1 MSSMQRFIARFR
13 SASRRPCGLHTIAA
27 TVALMTAAL
36 LSDHISL
43 QAAEGDPELTATT
56 TQTGIEL
63 RWAGEGTLEYA
74 PALSGPW
81 IPASTLSPQPVLAV
95 CGARF
100 FRVSPPG
107 GPAQL
112 EVSDYGYD
120 PGTSESAEL
129 VDTVEGVDPPVRAT
143 VVRKYLPPVGRQG
156 TAASPGS
163 PGSCAAWAST
173 YGLATFTAAKAG
185 DYSPTGPAQWASPAA
200 IYVHVLKDDRFA
212 SNVCHGTQMTSY
224 FSILSKGGTATL
236 ETAPYTPSCKA
247 LWADYGDASP
257 SPDAR
262 FTLPP
267 VKAIATTN
275 LAALKRVIASNRVLT
290 FGTGLFTD
298 WSSYDGTTV
307 PYVGNGIVAKEKDGS
322 RVGHCMMIV
331 GYDDELQAVLIQN
344 SEGSDWGGTFTGAPP
359 NAGRTD
365 AGYVWMAYC
374 TFTALAQGRAFF
386 VP

>member
-1 MSSMQRFIARFR
+1 MHPLIARDGR
-13 SASRRPCGLHTIAA
+13 SSRRLSCFHPFAA
-27 TVALMTAAL
+27 GVVLLTAAL
-36 LSDHISL
+36 FLGHISL
-43 QAAEGDPELTATT
+43 RATEGDPGLSATT
-56 TQTGIEL
+56 TGTGIEL
-63 RWAGEGTLEYA
+63 RWTGEGTLEYA

-81 IPASTLSPQPVLAV
+81 TPASTFSPQPVLAV
-95 CGARF
+95 CGTRF
-100 FRVSPPG
+100 FRVAPPG
-107 GPAQL
+107 GLVPL
-112 EVSDYGYD
+112 VIEDHGYD
-120 PGTSESAEL
+120 PTIAEPAEI
-129 VDTVEGVDPPVRAT
+129 VDAVEGAEPPVRAT
-143 VVRKYLPPVGRQG
+143 VLRRYLPPVGRQG

-173 YGLATFTAAKAG
+173 YGLATFTAAKSG
-185 DYSPTGPAQWASPAA
+185 DYSPTESTLWASPAA
-200 IYVHVLKDDRFA
+200 IYIRVLQEDRFA

-224 FSILSKGGTATL
+224 FAILSKGGTASL
-236 ETAPYTPSCKA
+236 ASAPYVPSCTQ
-247 LWADYGDASP
+247 LWADYGGGAPAADS
-257 SPDAR
+257 R
-262 FTLPP
+262 FTLSP

-275 LAALKRVIASNRVLT
+275 LPALKRVIASNRVLT

-322 RVGHCMMIV
+322 RVGHCMMII

>member
-1 MSSMQRFIARFR
+1 MGFLLISGVLR
-13 SASRRPCGLHTIAA
+13 SPLRAQEAGLSA
-27 TVALMTAAL
+27 TSTG
-36 LSDHISL
+36 S
-43 QAAEGDPELTATT
+43 
-56 TQTGIEL
+56 GIEL
-63 RWAGEGTLEYA
+63 KWEGAGTLEYA
-74 PALSGPW
+74 LNPAGPW
-81 IPASTLSPQPVLAV
+81 IPASTQSPQSVIAV
-95 CGARF
+95 CDARF
-100 FRVSPPG
+100 FRVSSSG
-107 GPAQL
+107 GL
-112 EVSDYGYD
+112 EPVVVQDRGYD
-120 PGTSESAEL
+120 PASAEL
-129 VDTVEGVDPPVRAT
+129 AELVESLDGTTPPVKAT
-143 VVRKYLPPVGRQG
+143 VLRKYLPPVGRQG

-200 IYVHVLKDDRFA
+200 IYVHVLKEDRFA

-224 FSILSKGGTATL
+224 FAILSKGGTASL
-236 ETAPYTPSCKA
+236 ASAPYVPSCPQ
-247 LWADYGDASP
+247 LWADYGAGAPAADS
-257 SPDAR
+257 R

-275 LAALKRVIASNRVLT
+275 LTALKQVIASNRVLT
-290 FGTGLFTD
+290 FGTSLFTD
-298 WSSYDGTTV
+298 WASYDGTTV

-322 RVGHCMMIV
+322 RVGHCMMII
-331 GYDDELQAVLIQN
+331 GYDDDLQAILIQN
-344 SEGSDWGGTFTGAPP
+344 SEGSDWGGTFTGVPP